1 MKKTVIILFAVL
13 SIAACAPK
21 NHLIHVETPARP
33 AGQQDVVGL
42 ALDPIDTVRVGF
54 IGLGMRG
61 PGAVER
67 FCYLPQTR
75 IVALCDVEEENVA
88 KCKEITARH
97 SRPEPEGYSGGE
109 DAWKQLCERPDIN
122 LVYIATDWK
131 THTPMAL
138 YAMEH
143 GKHEAIEVPA
153 ATSLDEIWALSAR

>member
-1 MKKTVIILFAVL
+1 MRKLAIIIIAAL
-13 SIAACAPK
+13 SIAACTSK
-21 NHLIHVETPARP
+21 VGIIHVKTPARP
-33 AGQQDVVGL
+33 AGQQDVLGL

-97 SRPEPEGYSGGE
+97 SRPEPEGYSGS
-109 DAWKQLCERPDIN
+109 ERYSRGG
-122 LVYIATDWK
+122 L
-131 THTPMAL
+131 
-138 YAMEH
+138 ER
-143 GKHEAIEVPA
+143 G
-153 ATSLDEIWALSAR
+153 SR